1 VDGYNYDELLERAHR
16 GAATGQEGLSAEEVE
31 ALARRL
37 GQTTPSWERY
47 RLLKIFGYIGD
58 VSYRHIVE
66 PFLAGADPGSAEGA
80 LFVLCRQW
88 GLTGQYIEPI
98 LTFMRGVPWDDELRI
113 VQDRAFTCANDYL
126 IEHPKPKLL
135 RELIRI
141 AEAADSNQNERARAY
156 DVLAN
161 LTGESFADPVSVLDQ
176 AKARLQQ
183 EEADSARTLE

>member
-1 VDGYNYDELLERAHR
+1 VDGDNYDELLERAHR
-16 GAATGQEGLSAEEVE
+16 DAATGQEGLSAEEVE

-58 VSYRHIVE
+58 VSHRHIVE
-66 PFLAGADPGSAEGA
+66 PFLAGPDPGSAEGA

-98 LTFMRGVPWDDELRI
+98 LTFMRAVPWDDELRI

-126 IEHPKPKLL
+126 IEYPEPKLL

-141 AEAADSNQNERARAY
+141 AEAADSDENERARAY
-156 DVLAN
+156 NVLAN
-161 LTGESFADPVSVLDQ
+161 LTGESFTDPASILHQ

-183 EEADSARTLE
+183 EEADSERA